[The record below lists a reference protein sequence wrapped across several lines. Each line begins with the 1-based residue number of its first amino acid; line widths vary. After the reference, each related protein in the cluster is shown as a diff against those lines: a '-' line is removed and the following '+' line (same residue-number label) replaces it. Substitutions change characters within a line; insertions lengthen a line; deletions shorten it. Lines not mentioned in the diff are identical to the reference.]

1 MFLTLACFL
10 RLALSLSQE
19 DDELTKQQQMLHKL
33 GSSKT
38 RIVYKFLFLSLIYV
52 EYPLM
57 VFLVC
62 AGLTEM
68 DIYHVAMLLFF
79 VTYTAY
85 PSIIKKSTAILLLY
99 ANFFVL
105 EKYIYSLV

>member
-1 MFLTLACFL
+1 ML
-10 RLALSLSQE
+10 R
-19 DDELTKQQQMLHKL
+19 KI
-33 GSSKT
+33 GSNQT
-38 RIVYKFLFLSLIYV
+38 RMIYKFLFLSLIYV

-62 AGLTEM
+62 AGLAEM

-79 VTYTAY
+79 VAYTAY
-85 PSIIKKSTAILLLY
+85 PDIIKKRTGILLVY

-105 EKYIYSLV
+105 EKYIYSLAQENIG